1 MEGTMKQAYLIG
13 GVVAVVCVLIAVYYL
28 IPGINHILASGDP
41 TSRHLKHAVA
51 FLALAVVA
59 LVGARFAANAESR
72 V

>member
-1 MEGTMKQAYLIG
+1 MKNAYLIG
-13 GVVAVVCVLIAVYYL
+13 GVIAVLCVLIAVYYL

-41 TSRHLKHAVA
+41 TSPHIKHAIA

-59 LVGARFAANAESR
+59 LVGARFAANAEPR